1 VIIYEPVYLL
11 GLLAI
16 PLLIAGYVLAQ
27 LQRRRYT
34 LRFTNLALLGSV
46 MRRSP
51 GVRRHIPPL
60 LFLVG
65 AAAVLSAM
73 TVPALQLEVARNT
86 ADVVL
91 VMDVSGSMQATDVA
105 PTRLDAAKRAATTL
119 IDQLPGSDR
128 IALVSFD
135 SQAAVRQG
143 LTTDRNAV
151 KAALDTLKPGS
162 GTAMGD
168 GLLVAFNLLN
178 PGARAASGSRERP
191 AMIVVLTDGV
201 SNQGRDPLT
210 VAQQIAGSN
219 VKVQTIGI
227 GLRNGSAIVRGE
239 PVGGVDEATLS
250 AVAQATGGKYYY
262 AEATG
267 QLQAIYSTLA
277 SQLGW
282 QFQEVNLMVPL
293 LIAGISLVVL
303 GAAASLVWC
312 RVLPERAPKIAAA
325 AMPPPMPM
333 SPAPIAAASTRRQ

>member
-1 VIIYEPVYLL
+1 MIIYEPVYLL

-27 LQRRRYT
+27 LRRRRYT

-46 MRRSP
+46 MRRTP
-51 GVRRHIPPL
+51 GVRRHIPPAMFL
-60 LFLVG
+60 LG

-91 VMDVSGSMQATDVA
+91 TIDVSGSMQATDVA

-151 KAALDTLKPGS
+151 KAALDTLRPGS

-168 GLLVAFNLLN
+168 GLLVAYNLLN
-178 PGARAASGSRERP
+178 PSARAASGSRERP
-191 AMIVVLTDGV
+191 AMIVLLTDGV
-201 SNQGRDPLT
+201 SNQGRNPLT

-227 GLRNGSAIVRGE
+227 GLRNGSATVRGE

-250 AVAQATGGKYYY
+250 AIAQATGGKYYY
-262 AEATG
+262 AEAAG

-282 QFQEVNLMVPL
+282 QLQEVNLMVPL
-293 LIAGISLVVL
+293 LIVGISLVVL
-303 GAAASLVWC
+303 GAAASLVWF
-312 RVLPERAPKIAAA
+312 RVLP
-325 AMPPPMPM
+325 
-333 SPAPIAAASTRRQ
+333 

>member
-1 VIIYEPVYLL
+1 MIIYEPVFLL

-27 LQRRRYT
+27 LRRRRYT

-46 MRRSP
+46 MRRTP
-51 GVRRHIPPL
+51 GVRRHIPPAMFL
-60 LFLVG
+60 LG

-91 VMDVSGSMQATDVA
+91 TIDVSGSMQATDVA

-151 KAALDTLKPGS
+151 KAALDTLRPGS

-178 PGARAASGSRERP
+178 PSARAASGSRERP
-191 AMIVVLTDGV
+191 AMIVLLTDGV
-201 SNQGRDPLT
+201 SNQGRNPLT

-227 GLRNGSAIVRGE
+227 GLRNGSATVRGE

-250 AVAQATGGKYYY
+250 AIAQATGGKYYY
-262 AEATG
+262 AEAAG

-293 LIAGISLVVL
+293 LIVGISLVVL
-303 GAAASLVWC
+303 GAAASLVWF
-312 RVLPERAPKIAAA
+312 RVLP
-325 AMPPPMPM
+325 
-333 SPAPIAAASTRRQ
+333 

>member
-1 VIIYEPVYLL
+1 VIIYEPVFLL

-27 LQRRRYT
+27 LRRRRYT

-51 GVRRHIPPL
+51 GVRRHIPPAMFL
-60 LFLVG
+60 LG
-65 AAAVLSAM
+65 AAAVLSAL

-91 VMDVSGSMQATDVA
+91 AIDVSGSMQATDVA

-143 LTTDRNAV
+143 LTTDRSAV

-168 GLLVAFNLLN
+168 GLLVAFTLLN
-178 PGARAASGSRERP
+178 PAARAASGSRERP

-201 SNQGRDPLT
+201 SNQGRNPLT
-210 VAQQIAGSN
+210 VAQQIAASN

-227 GLRNGSAIVRGE
+227 GLRNGTATVRGE

-250 AVAQATGGKYYY
+250 AIAQATGGKYYY
-262 AEATG
+262 AEAAG

-293 LIAGISLVVL
+293 LIVGISLVVL
-303 GAAASLVWC
+303 GAAASLVWF
-312 RVLPERAPKIAAA
+312 RVLP
-325 AMPPPMPM
+325 
-333 SPAPIAAASTRRQ
+333 

>member
-1 VIIYEPVYLL
+1 VIIYEPVFLL

-27 LQRRRYT
+27 LRRRRYT

-46 MRRSP
+46 MRRTP
-51 GVRRHIPPL
+51 GVRRHIPPAMFL
-60 LFLVG
+60 LG

-91 VMDVSGSMQATDVA
+91 TIDVSGSMQATDVA

-151 KAALDTLKPGS
+151 KAALDTLRPGS

-178 PGARAASGSRERP
+178 PSARAASGSRERP
-191 AMIVVLTDGV
+191 AMIVLLTDGV
-201 SNQGRDPLT
+201 SNQGRNPLT

-227 GLRNGSAIVRGE
+227 GLRNGSATVRGE

-250 AVAQATGGKYYY
+250 AIAQATGGKYYY
-262 AEATG
+262 AEAAG

-293 LIAGISLVVL
+293 LIVGISLVVL
-303 GAAASLVWC
+303 GAAASLVWF
-312 RVLPERAPKIAAA
+312 RVLP
-325 AMPPPMPM
+325 
-333 SPAPIAAASTRRQ
+333 